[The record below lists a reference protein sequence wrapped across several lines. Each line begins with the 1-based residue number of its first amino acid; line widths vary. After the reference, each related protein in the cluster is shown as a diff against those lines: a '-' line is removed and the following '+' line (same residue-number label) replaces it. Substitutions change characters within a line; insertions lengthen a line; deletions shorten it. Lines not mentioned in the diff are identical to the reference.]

1 DRVGERV
8 ERVVPDHLEHAGDF
22 RVVRADVALDE
33 RVVVFERRKAG
44 GGAGLG
50 HGVGAAWER
59 GRPSVLLPESFEGA
73 GGGARFLP
81 LRRRWGRKRPSG
93 LSRVRARGGCWGL
106 SDYGRL
112 RLRQRPVPWG
122 AWGPLL
128 PPRAKRLD
136 YNPPGLRF
144 ALQQGLATRGQGHA
158 GADLVVLHRR
168 RVRRMLLL
176 AARLGLG
183 LAPEHLLRIWQ
194 RCLGQCLRAG
204 DIEVDRSRVA
214 RAAGRELH
222 AAQRQHAYLD
232 AAGKH
237 GVRMDL
243 VLAAAGPFVA
253 A

>member
-128 PPRAKRLD
+128 PPRAKRPD
-136 YNPPGLRF
+136 YTRRGSGHGLR
-144 ALQQGLATRGQGHA
+144 GRGFRIA
-158 GADLVVLHRR
+158 GQRNPFLVVQVGQVHPSG
-168 RVRRMLLL
+168 
-176 AARLGLG
+176 APIGLG
-183 LAPEHLLRIWQ
+183 LFVPLLP
-194 RCLGQCLRAG
+194 G
-204 DIEVDRSRVA
+204 
-214 RAAGRELH
+214 
-222 AAQRQHAYLD
+222 
-232 AAGKH
+232 
-237 GVRMDL
+237 
-243 VLAAAGPFVA
+243 
-253 A
+253 